1 LTFKTYL
8 VHIGTDESEV
18 DSNLSNINSS
28 ARRKLLDQSSNL
40 AAASYSGPAI
50 QISYLPITISS
61 GSFPAVPDANK
72 KQKQSAA
79 PLDSPTVSPQDI
91 QISQPNS
98 ASGAPSKL
106 WKYII
111 IISCVV
117 FLVLFIVLVLCIYRK
132 RAAKVIKR
140 WKTGISGQLQK
151 AFVTGNTAISE
162 FELAIKQLC
171 SVS

>member
-72 KQKQSAA
+72 KQNQSAA

-91 QISQPNS
+91 QISQPTS
-98 ASGAPSKL
+98 ASGPPSKL

-111 IISCVV
+111 IISGVV
-117 FLVLFIVLVLCIYRK
+117 FLVLFIVLV
-132 RAAKVIKR
+132 
-140 WKTGISGQLQK
+140 
-151 AFVTGNTAISE
+151 
-162 FELAIKQLC
+162 IKQI
-171 SVS
+171 